1 MTGPAPIGAL
11 LDEDVDPVAGN
22 EVGPLVGSTFVV
34 KDLFAVRGCV
44 VGAGQPTWAA
54 THDPE
59 PEHAPAVARLL
70 EAGATLV
77 GRAHTSEM
85 AYSLSGR
92 DNPYGMPVNPAALD
106 RDTGGSS
113 SGSAAAVAGGLA
125 DLGLGT
131 DTLGSI
137 RVPASSCGIFG
148 WRPTHGLVPLDGV
161 HPLAPSL
168 DTVGLLARDADL
180 LRRGAEALAGRAF
193 PDQAAPHRVRLAADA
208 FGVLDDTLREA
219 LLAVADLF
227 GADGMVALVPDD
239 QTLEDLTRVVR
250 DVQGPEF
257 AALHRAWI
265 ESAAPT
271 FGEGVGE
278 RIAHALAVSEA
289 DHARAV
295 AIRDRLQ
302 AHVATVLA
310 PGDLVLLPAAGPP
323 PRREATAAVVAD
335 ARRIAA
341 SLSVVGSLAG
351 LPTVTIPAL
360 VVDGAPVGLSV
371 LAPCGEDDGLLSLAA
386 ACPPVP
392 PATRPGSA

>member
-1 MTGPAPIGAL
+1 MSTPWPRAWTPSASWPGTRTSCVAAPRPS
-11 LDEDVDPVAGN
+11 PVA
-22 EVGPLVGSTFVV
+22 
-34 KDLFAVRGCV
+34 
-44 VGAGQPTWAA
+44 
-54 THDPE
+54 
-59 PEHAPAVARLL
+59 
-70 EAGATLV
+70 
-77 GRAHTSEM
+77 
-85 AYSLSGR
+85 
-92 DNPYGMPVNPAALD
+92 AL
-106 RDTGGSS
+106 
-113 SGSAAAVAGGLA
+113 
-125 DLGLGT
+125 
-131 DTLGSI
+131 
-137 RVPASSCGIFG
+137 
-148 WRPTHGLVPLDGV
+148 
-161 HPLAPSL
+161 
-168 DTVGLLARDADL
+168 
-180 LRRGAEALAGRAF
+180 

-371 LAPCGEDDGLLSLAA
+371 LAPCRGRRRAAQPGRRVSTSAASHASRFGLS
-386 ACPPVP
+386 
-392 PATRPGSA
+392 ATGVLPSRTTTRSRSGTTSVRWPS